1 MESKRVIINDYG
13 EEDVKE
19 ESERSN
25 RFKQDDKEIK
35 QDTHLEKAFARLS
48 FQDTQTNIRTQDQLE
63 AAFGHCSKKYK
74 NGGANFNW
82 LDG

>member
-13 EEDVKE
+13 DEDVKE

-35 QDTHLEKAFARLS
+35 QDTFQIFNSLERLDLS
-48 FQDTQTNIRTQDQLE
+48 WNQISEIDENVLPPCKNLGKQTSNFL
-63 AAFGHCSKKYK
+63 SKNK
-74 NGGANFNW
+74 
-82 LDG
+82 L